1 MKMMGKFF
9 AAIAAIFALMVS
21 SAGAISY
28 GIDNSEYL
36 FVVTG
41 CINFVTLVYT
51 VVKFIKG
58 GGLKW
63 EN

>member
-36 FVVTG
+36 FVVCAG
-41 CINFVTLVYT
+41 INFATLVFT
-51 VVKFIKG
+51 IVKFIKS

>member
-1 MKMMGKFF
+1 MMAKFF

-36 FVVTG
+36 FVVAG
-41 CINFVTLVYT
+41 CINFATLAFT
-51 VVKFIKG
+51 VVKFIKS